1 MFSSEEVPVM
11 TIQLFGIPNCDTVKK
26 ARKWCDANGVDYAFH
41 DYKKEGV
48 DRDRLERWADE
59 CGWEPLLNRR
69 GTTYRK
75 LDDADKSDMDRD
87 KALAL
92 LVKHPSMIKRPIAQH
107 EDGSRILVGFNES
120 EWENAW
126 C

>member
-1 MFSSEEVPVM
+1 M
-11 TIQLFGIPNCDTVKK
+11 TIQLYGIPNCDTVKK
-26 ARKWCDANGVDYAFH
+26 ARKWCDANGVDYEFH

-48 DRDRLERWADE
+48 DPEQLERWADT

-75 LDDADKSDMDRD
+75 LDDADKADMDRK
-87 KALAL
+87 KALRL
-92 LVKHPSMIKRPIAQH
+92 LAEHTSMIKRPIAEH
-107 EDGSRILVGFNES
+107 KDGARVLVGFNES